1 MIYLHNQDTEYSY
14 TKKRKLKNWIKNTV
28 KEEGFSIGEIN
39 IIFTSDDYLLEINQ
53 KFLSH
58 NYYTDVITFDYSDN
72 KKISGDIFISID
84 RVKENAEKYKEKFFD
99 ELNRVIIHGILHL
112 LGYKDKTSN
121 EKDLMRKKED
131 FYLKKLKDYEK

>member
-39 IIFTSDDYLLEINQ
+39 IIFTSDDYLLEIN
-53 KFLSH
+53 KNFLSH
-58 NYYTDVITFDYSDN
+58 DYYTDVITFDYSDN
-72 KKISGDIFISID
+72 KKISGDIFISVD
-84 RVKENAEKYKEKFFD
+84 RVRENAEKYKEKFFD

-112 LGYKDKTSN
+112 LGYKDNTSN
-121 EKDLMRKKED
+121 EKHLMRKKED

>member
-58 NYYTDVITFDYSDN
+58 DYYTDVITFDYSDN

-121 EKDLMRKKED
+121 EKHLMRKKED

>member
-14 TKKRKLKNWIKNTV
+14 TKKRRLKNWIKNTV

-39 IIFTSDDYLLEINQ
+39 IIFTSDDYLLEIN
-53 KFLSH
+53 KNFLSH
-58 NYYTDVITFDYSDN
+58 DYYTDVITFDYSDN
-72 KKISGDIFISID
+72 KKISGDIFISVD
-84 RVKENAEKYKEKFFD
+84 RVRENAEKYKEKFFD

-112 LGYKDKTSN
+112 LGYKDKTST
-121 EKDLMRKKED
+121 EKHLMRKKED